1 MTPDIPSEVRLNV
14 PIENYELERK
24 VLSSSEIVRL
34 PFPIPMVYTLAERFF
49 PKHGYSLKGTLGEWF
64 VNRELYDLRIMP
76 FPDNGLLENA
86 PFLCWARLCQEESS
100 QEESS
105 FCLLTRKEIIDAY
118 LDRIS
123 GNRDDLLFTLRVSD
137 LLSIYPIYG
146 LELSFNYLEDLG
158 KAFLEFF
165 GEDGLLEK
173 MVERNSSA
181 RTFQDRGDGEIIFYF
196 PLSED
201 EMKDAIPIMSD
212 S

>member
-1 MTPDIPSEVRLNV
+1 MLLFYVGLDYVKK
-14 PIENYELERK
+14 K
-24 VLSSSEIVRL
+24 VVKKKV
-34 PFPIPMVYTLAERFF
+34 VY
-49 PKHGYSLKGTLGEWF
+49 
-64 VNRELYDLRIMP
+64 
-76 FPDNGLLENA
+76 
-86 PFLCWARLCQEESS
+86 
-100 QEESS
+100 
-105 FCLLTRKEIIDAY
+105 AY